1 MTLMDD
7 LVFRG
12 IDACDRRANDLAVWA
27 AVVNEEIIRGG
38 GITCSCNS
46 GGKERTRTW
55 GQRGICNPNTS
66 KYHSKCISPVDQE
79 QCCVM
84 SPQFGRVKLYA
95 AGIDLTG
102 RKRCNAICSVIRP
115 SKDGVG
121 KADISASVN
130 GDRKTLDSRDTCSQ
144 RVCGEKRRRA
154 Y

>member
-1 MTLMDD
+1 
-7 LVFRG
+7 
-12 IDACDRRANDLAVWA
+12 
-27 AVVNEEIIRGG
+27 
-38 GITCSCNS
+38 
-46 GGKERTRTW
+46 
-55 GQRGICNPNTS
+55 
-66 KYHSKCISPVDQE
+66 
-79 QCCVM
+79 M

-121 KADISASVN
+121 KADISASMN

-154 Y
+154 YEKRACDNLHKWIIAVIECSPHVAKGVDRQQDAVRNDCEREIIWWACRATDRHPG